1 MSSANFCCGCLLKP
15 GHHPACFIEKRSCGC
30 PRLPGTQW
38 ISPGFGPSFVGSR
51 CRVALPEFVVLRLL
65 ILGLHLP
72 ILRHLFR
79 VRGETSREEEVDTYQ
94 GLFRYRVSPRIFPK
108 CGKPR
113 INLLATLDAFMT
125 IVECHVRG
133 AFRGLPLVCQCS
145 GRSTRFS
152 GAQRKIAGSRRSI
165 CCGHGMRCSRSFNH
179 LAIPDRQLALRPPS
193 ARTSLAVCRLG
204 RMPQARP
211 ASFARITRED

>member
-1 MSSANFCCGCLLKP
+1 MLRNPKLASNAGGYLGFARSSKNALAAARDCREPNGK
-15 GHHPACFIEKRSCGC
+15 
-30 PRLPGTQW
+30 
-38 ISPGFGPSFVGSR
+38 SPGFGPSFVGGR

-65 ILGLHLP
+65 ILGLRRP

-113 INLLATLDAFMT
+113 IDLLATPDTFMT

-133 AFRGLPLVCQCS
+133 AFGGLPLLHQCPGGS
-145 GRSTRFS
+145 PRFS
-152 GAQRKIAGSRRSI
+152 GAKRKIAGSGRRI
-165 CCGHGMRCSRSFNH
+165 CCGHRMLCSRFFNH
-179 LAIPDRQLALRPPS
+179 LENLDCRLVLRPRF
-193 ARTSLAVCRLG
+193 AKTMLAVCRPVH
-204 RMPQARP
+204 MPQARLG
-211 ASFARITRED
+211 SFARITHAD